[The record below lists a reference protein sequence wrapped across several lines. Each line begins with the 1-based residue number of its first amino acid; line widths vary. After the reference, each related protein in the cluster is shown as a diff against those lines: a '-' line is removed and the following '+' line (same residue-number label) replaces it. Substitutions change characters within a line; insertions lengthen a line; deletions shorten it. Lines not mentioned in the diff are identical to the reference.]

1 MAMINENAGLKA
13 MHAHLL
19 DEMERSLSTLA
30 ARWRS
35 RQDLPEAAAIVHQ
48 YQSILRCMVEL
59 GYHDSLDVDAE
70 LPDEDM
76 PAEYLD
82 LFR

>member
-1 MAMINENAGLKA
+1 MAMINENAGLKDI
-13 MHAHLL
+13 HAHLL
-19 DEMERSLSTLA
+19 GEMERSLSTLA

-35 RQDLPEAAAIVHQ
+35 RQDLPEAEAIVHQ

-70 LPDEDM
+70 LPDEYM